1 MILYSISHLL
11 YIEFG
16 ISCDSGLF
24 DMFVCDFTKDGTNY
38 YMSPE
43 MLSKN
48 NIYNFSKSFGMKLDI
63 WSLTIVLYQI
73 LYGIND
79 FKKYSINSLVSKPTI
94 FVQQTMKFNDDKY
107 KRYNDLI
114 KKMLNVN
121 PNQRP
126 SIKEIKKIWGK

>member
-1 MILYSISHLL
+1 
-11 YIEFG
+11 
-16 ISCDSGLF
+16 
-24 DMFVCDFTKDGTNY
+24 MFVCDFTKDGTNY

-79 FKKYSINSLVSKPTI
+79 FKKYSINSLVSKHTI